1 MFSHCT
7 DVKVVRFDTT
17 KNGLRDG
24 VKLDR
29 SIVLKYDLGK
39 KDDWYFIKFKVS
51 INVVD
56 NQTKDELLGYLS
68 ERMCVLNTTTIAQD
82 RPMLLDV
89 IADTVLNA
97 ETYCKQHSPVPFT
110 GSNKLD
116 ADKSADEIFAELKE
130 IGFYR

>member
-1 MFSHCT
+1 
-7 DVKVVRFDTT
+7 
-17 KNGLRDG
+17 LRDG